1 MSASH
6 SQSKTKITES
16 VIECCHSEPP
26 VTTASNIFGQKSNVC
41 GSRSETKQ
49 AHTSHLR
56 SVMKCANFYGLELNE
71 CTNQEQILTDYCD
84 KIHSGRVYKIG
95 NSLQKLL
102 ILLKGMSRF

>member
-1 MSASH
+1 MSTSH

-16 VIECCHSEPP
+16 IIECCHSEPA
-26 VTTASNIFGQKSNVC
+26 VTTSSNIFGPELNVC
-41 GSRSETKQ
+41 GSQSETKE

-56 SVMKCANFYGLELNE
+56 SVMKSANFHGLELNE
-71 CTNQEQILTDYCD
+71 CRNQEQILTEYCD
-84 KIHSGRVYKIG
+84 KIHSGRAYKIG